1 MALISYA
8 DSALSILPPVA
19 AIGLAIVTRRVLLS
33 LGLGILLGIIMLA
46 DFAPSVVLS
55 ELTSRASGLV
65 WDGDGFASWN
75 LYTLGF
81 LMTMGI
87 LMALISVSGG
97 TRAFARWAR
106 RRIRDRRDAQ
116 LMTLFLG
123 AVIFIDDYFNAL
135 LVGNVARPVTDQYG
149 ISREKLAYCI
159 DSTSAPVCVVS
170 PISTWGAY
178 IMSLLAALLASHG
191 LTEMTALSLFAQMI
205 PFNLYALTALALL
218 LCVVYFR
225 LDIGPMAAAERR
237 AQAGELWDA
246 QKGTPAGED
255 LGLEQ
260 ARSGTVL
267 NLAGPLVLL
276 VSLVVG
282 LMLFSGDMALEAVG
296 EPFALI
302 AALENADGAWSMA
315 TAGSITIV
323 ITALGMIAQGV
334 SPALIGRAIIKGM
347 HSMLPAVYI
356 LLMAWSIAGVIA
368 DLETGKY
375 LAGLASESLPQ
386 PLLPALVFL
395 ISAAAAFSTGTSYGT
410 FAIML
415 PIAANMALALEPSL
429 LVPALSAAL
438 AGGVF
443 GDHCSP
449 ISDTTILSS
458 TGSACHHMDHVATQL
473 PYAVMAAG
481 LALAGY
487 LVLGFT
493 GSVAAGLLISCLGL
507 MVLVGLL
514 RRREGGENHYQ
525 TERA

>member
-19 AIGLAIVTRRVLLS
+19 AIGLAILTRRVLLS
-33 LGLGILLGIIMLA
+33 LGLGIVLGIAMLA
-46 DFAPSVVLS
+46 DFSPAVLLS
-55 ELTSRASGLV
+55 ELSARATGLV
-65 WDGDGFASWN
+65 WEGEGVASWN

-81 LMTMGI
+81 LMIMGM

-97 TRAFARWAR
+97 TRAFAHWAR

-116 LMTLFLG
+116 WMTLFLG

-135 LVGNVARPVTDQYG
+135 LVGNVARPVTDQYR

-159 DSTSAPVCVVS
+159 DSTSAPVCVIS

-178 IMSLLAALLASHG
+178 IMSLLAALLATHG
-191 LTEMTALSLFAQMI
+191 LNEVTALSLFAQMI
-205 PFNLYALTALALL
+205 PFNLYAVTALALL
-218 LCVVYFR
+218 ICVVYFR
-225 LDIGPMAAAERR
+225 LDVGPMAEAERR
-237 AQAGELWDA
+237 AQAGQPWDEA
-246 QKGTPAGED
+246 KGMPAGED

-260 ARSGTVL
+260 VRGGTVL
-267 NLAGPLVLL
+267 NLAGPLLLL

-282 LMLFSGDMALEAVG
+282 LMLFSGDRALHAMG
-296 EPFALI
+296 HAFGLI
-302 AALENADGAWSMA
+302 AALENADGAWSMV
-315 TAGSITIV
+315 TAGSITLV

-334 SPALIGRAIIKGM
+334 SPVLIGRAAVKGV

-356 LLMAWSIAGVIA
+356 LLMAWTIAGVIA
-368 DLETGKY
+368 DLQTGNY
-375 LAGLASESLPQ
+375 LAGLASDSLPQ
-386 PLLPALVFL
+386 TLLPALVFL

-415 PIAANMALALEPSL
+415 PIAANMALALEPAL
-429 LVPALSAAL
+429 LVPALSAVL

-473 PYAVMAAG
+473 PYALVAAA

-507 MVLVGLL
+507 MVVVGLL
-514 RRREGGENHYQ
+514 RRREGGMNHYR
-525 TERA
+525 TEGA